1 MLATF
6 PFEKKTLKFV
16 TGKYKS
22 RSRTEKLCEEAAL
35 LHAPNFEMYQLFNT
49 ELENTKIWK
58 RLWISNTAFGG
69 EISSDLYR
77 FVQCDIKKCAFDSLK
92 LEQNPQNCD

>member
-35 LHAPNFEMYQLFNT
+35 LHAPNFEMYQPFNT
-49 ELENTKIWK
+49 ELEKHQNLKKKKSTW
-58 RLWISNTAFGG
+58 RLKNFEFA
-69 EISSDLYR
+69 EDHAP
-77 FVQCDIKKCAFDSLK
+77 CMDIVKM
-92 LEQNPQNCD
+92 

>member
-1 MLATF
+1 MLTTF

-35 LHAPNFEMYQLFNT
+35 LHAPNFEMYQPFNT
-49 ELENTKIWK
+49 ELEKTKIWK
-58 RLWISNTAFGG
+58 RLWIFNTAF
-69 EISSDLYR
+69 ESFEFAEEDHAP
-77 FVQCDIKKCAFDSLK
+77 CMDIRM
-92 LEQNPQNCD
+92 

>member
-35 LHAPNFEMYQLFNT
+35 LHAPNFEMYQPFNT
-49 ELENTKIWK
+49 ELEMHQNLKKKKI
-58 RLWISNTAFGG
+58 NMAF
-69 EISSDLYR
+69 EML
-77 FVQCDIKKCAFDSLK
+77 
-92 LEQNPQNCD
+92 

>member
-35 LHAPNFEMYQLFNT
+35 LHAPNFEMYQPFNT
-49 ELENTKIWK
+49 ELEKHQNLKKKSTW
-58 RLWISNTAFGG
+58 RLKNFEFA
-69 EISSDLYR
+69 EDHAP
-77 FVQCDIKKCAFDSLK
+77 CMDIVKM
-92 LEQNPQNCD
+92 